1 MTAPIRS
8 LTALP
13 LDDHA
18 CRDCDGRGFNV
29 DPSAHDYAP
38 GAWRRVPCATCRP
51 HVADTA
57 PRVSSAQLLDAAR
70 DEWAARDPEGYDA
83 YLSAR
88 EAYFYS
94 LAVAAAVVSGITWI
108 AADLLFRAAVGV
120 V

>member
-18 CRDCDGRGFNV
+18 CRDCDGRGYNV

-38 GAWRRVPCATCRP
+38 GAWRRVPCNTCSP
-51 HVADTA
+51 HEADTA

-70 DEWAARDPEGYDA
+70 DEWAAHDPDGYDA

-94 LAVAAAVVSGITWI
+94 LVALAGAVTLIGTV
-108 AADLLFRAAVGV
+108 AADLLLRAAVGV

>member
-18 CRDCDGRGFNV
+18 CRDCDGRGYNV

-38 GAWRRVPCATCRP
+38 GARRRVPCNTCRP

-57 PRVSSAQLLDAAR
+57 PRVSKDDLMDAAIADMGLTPSEYWAGVAFVAVGTLIVTVAAQWVLDAA
-70 DEWAARDPEGYDA
+70 
-83 YLSAR
+83 
-88 EAYFYS
+88 
-94 LAVAAAVVSGITWI
+94 VV
-108 AADLLFRAAVGV
+108 VM
-120 V
+120 